1 MVQTICGAPEPAL
14 AGACPTGG
22 NSGTMAGVWRPSQE
36 LMAELQAGRIYVNL
50 HTALNPAGEVR
61 GQLTGR

>member
-1 MVQTICGAPEPAL
+1 
-14 AGACPTGG
+14 
-22 NSGTMAGVWRPSQE
+22 MAGVWRPSQE

-50 HTALNPAGEVR
+50 HTALSPAGEVR